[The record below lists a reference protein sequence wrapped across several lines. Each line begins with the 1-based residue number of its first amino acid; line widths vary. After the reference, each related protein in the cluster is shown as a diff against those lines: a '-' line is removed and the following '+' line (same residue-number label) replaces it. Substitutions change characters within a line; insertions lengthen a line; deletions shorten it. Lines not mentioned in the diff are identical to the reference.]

1 MCTLLYQKEFRI
13 THQEMIKGIRKGNTK
28 DDYYFYYD
36 TLVVPIIEN
45 TAQEEDL
52 KDRMKQAVII

>member
-1 MCTLLYQKEFRI
+1 
-13 THQEMIKGIRKGNTK
+13 MIKGIRKGNTK